1 MCRLHHYSHSPV
13 FLLLAA
19 VVFTAAHSVNGD
31 DEFDTFDEHME
42 LLQDAG
48 NQAAEHK
55 KNWHAFLDKH
65 VNKKLHSSKMA
76 KNKKTKVSFWYKK
89 YLKRDMQKTK
99 QNQGNKLK
107 ALANKKQVS
116 AVATKAH
123 AKKAHAK
130 KLKSKL
136 KKKQVAAVA
145 TKAKGHS
152 FTKKTKSK
160 KLSKSAFEKS
170 QKAPLEK

>member
-1 MCRLHHYSHSPV
+1 M
-13 FLLLAA
+13 
-19 VVFTAAHSVNGD
+19 G
-31 DEFDTFDEHME
+31 HME

-89 YLKRDMQKTK
+89 YLKRDMKKTK

-107 ALANKKQVS
+107 ALAN
-116 AVATKAH
+116 
-123 AKKAHAK
+123 
-130 KLKSKL
+130 
-136 KKKQVAAVA
+136 KKQVAAVA

-170 QKAPLEK
+170 QKAPLEKKKKCEKEKKVKTAAEQKLKNMKTGKAEREKSKEVKAKEQINKERNSKEK

>member
-1 MCRLHHYSHSPV
+1 M
-13 FLLLAA
+13 
-19 VVFTAAHSVNGD
+19 G
-31 DEFDTFDEHME
+31 
-42 LLQDAG
+42 
-48 NQAAEHK
+48 K

-89 YLKRDMQKTK
+89 YLKRDMKKTK

-130 KLKSKL
+130 KLKPKL

-145 TKAKGHS
+145 
-152 FTKKTKSK
+152 TKSK

-170 QKAPLEK
+170 HKAPLEKKKKC

>member
-1 MCRLHHYSHSPV
+1 MGHRVVSYPQKIGCKMKIV

-19 VVFTAAHSVNGD
+19 VVFTAAHSVNSD

-48 NQAAEHK
+48 NQAAEHN

-65 VNKKLHSSKMA
+65 VNKKLHSSK
-76 KNKKTKVSFWYKK
+76 KTKVSFVNKKLHSSKKTKVSFWYKK
-89 YLKRDMQKTK
+89 YLARDMKNNK

-116 AVATKAH
+116 AVATKTH
-123 AKKAHAK
+123 AKK
-130 KLKSKL
+130 
-136 KKKQVAAVA
+136 
-145 TKAKGHS
+145 
-152 FTKKTKSK
+152 
-160 KLSKSAFEKS
+160 
-170 QKAPLEK
+170 